1 MKLNSRACFFGHVLL
16 LFSTLAMAAESSEDS
31 IGTFEIGRF
40 EVVGDTL
47 LGAEPIAQLL
57 SRYTGKE
64 RHFSDVQQAME
75 SLEGAYRER
84 GFNLVQVRLP
94 EQELNQGAVRL
105 VVKETRIGQVKV
117 AGNSVFDET
126 NIRQSVP
133 ELREGEAPNFTRIS
147 SALRLANENPAKKT
161 ALSLQNDGRDGE
173 VNATLQVLDEKPW
186 TAGVM
191 LDNAGSE
198 NTGKTQMTVQ
208 YQHFNVAN
216 LDHRLSLQFTTT
228 LEQPSRVGVYG
239 AAYHIPLYARGD
251 SLDFYGSYSDVDSGT
266 VSAGAF
272 NLQVSGKG
280 SVLGGRYNHNLARQ
294 GNCESKLAIGL
305 EQKAFQNNLGFQG
318 VELGHDVTVRPL
330 SLIYSGDLTQAK
342 GKTSFY
348 LMGARNVPGGDH
360 ANESDFS
367 RIRQGASSTYSLLRY
382 GISHLH
388 ILASDWQLRAI
399 LNGQMTQ
406 DSLVPG
412 EQFGAGGATSVR
424 GFGERVVSDD
434 QGIMANLE
442 LYTPDLCANNE
453 TSAMQCRL
461 LAFYDAGSVTRNNPL
476 PGERTATSIA
486 SAGIGFRM
494 ALGKTLTV
502 QMDMGQVL
510 VDGDLQSK
518 GDRRVHLKIN
528 LAY

>member
-1 MKLNSRACFFGHVLL
+1 MKLKSRACLFGHVLL
-16 LFSTLAMAAESSEDS
+16 LFSTLAMAVESSEDS

-47 LGAEPIAQLL
+47 LGAVPIAQLL

-84 GFNLVQVRLP
+84 GFNLVQVLLP

-105 VVKETRIGQVKV
+105 VVKETRIGKVKV
-117 AGNSVFDET
+117 AGNTVFDET

-133 ELREGEAPNFTRIS
+133 ELSEGKIPNFTRIS
-147 SALRLANENPAKKT
+147 SDLRLANENSAKKT
-161 ALSLQNDGRDGE
+161 ALSLQNDGSDGE
-173 VNATLQVLDEKPW
+173 VNATLQVLDEKAW

-191 LDNAGSE
+191 LDNAGNE

-216 LDHRLSLQFTTT
+216 LDHTLSLQFTTT

-239 AAYHIPLYARGD
+239 AAYHIPLYGWSD

-266 VSAGAF
+266 ISAGAF

-280 SVLGGRYNHNLARQ
+280 SILGGRYNHNLARQ
-294 GNCESKLAIGL
+294 GNYESKLVIGL

-318 VELGHDVTVRPL
+318 VELGNDVTVRPL
-330 SLIYSGDLTQAK
+330 SLIYSGDLKQAT
-342 GKTSFY
+342 GNTSFY

-360 ANESDFS
+360 ATESDFS
-367 RIRQGASSTYSLLRY
+367 RIRQGASSNYSLLRY
-382 GISHLH
+382 GISHMHTLP
-388 ILASDWQLRAI
+388 SDWQLRAL
-399 LNGQMTQ
+399 LNGQITH

-424 GFGERVVSDD
+424 GFVERAVSDD
-434 QGIMANLE
+434 QGILANLE
-442 LYTPDLCANNE
+442 LYTPSLCASDE
-453 TSAMQCRL
+453 GSAMQCRL
-461 LAFYDAGSVTRNNPL
+461 LAFYDAGNVTRNNPL
-476 PGERTATSIA
+476 PGERTAVFIA

-494 ALGKTLTV
+494 AVGKTLTV

-510 VDGDLQSK
+510 VDSDLQSK